1 MILQILSVTIGLVAI
16 AFLLLGIN
24 VLFKKKGKFPNFHIG
39 GNKEMAKRGIY
50 CATTNDKLERKSKSR
65 FDFTK
70 LQHEVDDSLSC

>member
-1 MILQILSVTIGLVAI
+1 MLQIVLISIGLVAI

-39 GNKEMAKRGIY
+39 GNKEMSKRGIY
-50 CATTNDKLERKSKSR
+50 CATTNDKLERRSNGR

-70 LQHEVDDSLSC
+70 LQQEVDDSISC